1 MSSNQSNTLPSLIYS
16 VDGNMNFLHNLGG
29 NGNIDIEPN
38 FIRNFS
44 LDSLEEDRESM
55 DVINSSNPLDY
66 IPYFLDNDP
75 MPHFNEVNHI
85 INPVPINSNG
95 QNDSFS
101 IQELENLLSNSES
114 NSILVEGENLLGQ
127 KRSRSYKTRKD
138 KKDNMRVKIKRSFF
152 NIFLFNILNKELKS
166 IGSTKYFEKFPGG
179 FASDATNKRNK
190 GIVHMTLGEIFEKKE
205 LFINENEKGLSNF
218 WHNLKIIQSEEI
230 KKNEKFQKLL
240 NKTFGELYIEYLDEF
255 KINEKKRLEKKNVG
269 DNYLKEYL
277 ELLESLIEFFS
288 Q

>member
-1 MSSNQSNTLPSLIYS
+1 MSSNQSNEFPAPIYS
-16 VDGNMNFLHNLGG
+16 VDGNINFPHNLSG
-29 NGNIDIEPN
+29 NENIDIEPN

-44 LDSLEEDRESM
+44 LDFIEEDREPM
-55 DVINSSNPLDY
+55 DGINSSYPLDY
-66 IPYFLDNDP
+66 IPYFIDYDQ
-75 MPHFNEVNHI
+75 MPHYNVVNPI
-85 INPVPINSNG
+85 INPVPIHSNN

-101 IQELENLLSNSES
+101 SLELENLLTNTKN
-114 NSILVEGENLLGQ
+114 NSILVEEENLLGQ
-127 KRSRSYKTRKD
+127 KRSRTYKTRKD
-138 KKDNMRVKIKRSFF
+138 QKDNMRVKIKRAFF
-152 NIFLFNILNKELKS
+152 NIFIFNILNKELKS

-230 KKNEKFQKLL
+230 KKNENFQKLL
-240 NKTFGELYIEYLDEF
+240 NKTFKQLYIEYLDEF

-277 ELLESLIEFFS
+277 ELLDSLIEFFS

>member
-138 KKDNMRVKIKRSFF
+138 KKDNMRVKIKRGFF

-166 IGSTKYFEKFPGG
+166 IGSKKYFEKFPKH
-179 FASDATNKRNK
+179 FSSDPHKKRNK
-190 GIVHMTLGEIFEKKE
+190 EIINMTLGEIFEKKE
-205 LFINENEKGLSNF
+205 LYIYENEKGLSNF

-230 KKNEKFQKLL
+230 KKNENFQKLL
-240 NKTFGELYIEYLDEF
+240 NKTFKQLYIEYLDEF

>member
-166 IGSTKYFEKFPGG
+166 IGSKKYFEKFPNH
-179 FASDATNKRNK
+179 FASDPHKKRNK
-190 GIVHMTLGEIFEKKE
+190 VMVYMTLGEIFEKKE
-205 LFINENEKGLSNF
+205 LYIYENEKGLSNF

-230 KKNEKFQKLL
+230 KKNEKFHKLL
-240 NKTFGELYIEYLDEF
+240 NKKFGELYREYLDEF
-255 KINEKKRLEKKNVG
+255 KINEQNRLKKKKMS
-269 DNYLKEYL
+269 DDYLKEYL